1 MSEKTRPEM
10 LVAADKKTKEMMKW
24 LKEQGIKV

>member
-10 LVAADKKTKEMMKW
+10 IAAADKKAKEMMKW